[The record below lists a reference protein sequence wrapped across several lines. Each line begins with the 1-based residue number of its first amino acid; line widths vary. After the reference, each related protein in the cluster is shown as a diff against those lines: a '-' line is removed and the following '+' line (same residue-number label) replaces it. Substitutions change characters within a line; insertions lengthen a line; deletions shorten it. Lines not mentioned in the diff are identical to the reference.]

1 MYNHNNLI
9 NKNLKINIFY
19 GSFFFIICSLFTL
32 LFLNI
37 CRLGLETPF
46 KLNSI
51 IVILIFNIGLS
62 PFLINYEKYRE
73 NNDIIFIKISFAIL
87 FSFFFI
93 LCGFF
98 FSKIYFVITTFLII
112 LSIIKLKDIVQYI
125 SFKLLLVLFILSSLF
140 IVNYIPW
147 KIEYIFSPEI
157 TLFGLGGNQTMQ
169 GAALTNIIKNYRAV
183 SLGGD
188 GTEHFLY
195 KYHYGTYLWWA
206 SLSII
211 SNAKPLILIPFVQL
225 GLFVPMIFFATY
237 ISVNSFISK
246 NYKPELLFFC
256 ILFFIIFDAISGK
269 LHYDS
274 ETYTLSLVVLILL
287 LPLLRYTLNSQ
298 KHFFTIILIL
308 FIPIL
313 SSLKLSTGFLYCV
326 LLGLIFL
333 YNRKMKINYFY
344 FFVSAFFGIISLK
357 LFMPTSYTDLG
368 LWRLYSSYN
377 QILSYQ
383 TLICII
389 LPSLYMLNIFFKFK
403 YSSAIFNIK
412 LRKSQNKIK
421 KLFRWLI
428 NSKLSFPKLI
438 IISTFFSVLPVFALP
453 VGATGIY
460 NIIHLHW
467 VFLIFFIAKI
477 NNHGLMRN
485 NLKKLISIS
494 FIILIPIIIFKPAN
508 IKLGIIKDLF
518 EETSK
523 TEINGP
529 KQLRLIIFENLKNNG
544 KVFNETQAQNIKNNS
559 LNLILNETKKFY
571 NDHSHKFAIYV
582 PKKNI
587 EFWELLKR
595 NNLAYWCSSTGF
607 VIPALSGIQLIKGV
621 QDPKLCETYYV
632 AGPSE
637 YGKNSYLTN
646 LNNLQICKYA
656 KQKNIEYI
664 YIFNSLYT
672 SEKNNFINCNFI
684 K

>member
-1 MYNHNNLI
+1 MHNNINLI
-9 NKNLKINIFY
+9 NKNLKLNIFY
-19 GSFFFIICSLFTL
+19 GSFFFIACSLFTL
-32 LFLNI
+32 FFLNI

-46 KLNSI
+46 EINLI

-62 PFLINYEKYRE
+62 PFLVNYEKYKT
-73 NNDIIFIKISFAIL
+73 NHDIIFIKISFAIL

-93 LCGFF
+93 LSGFF
-98 FSKIYFVITTFLII
+98 FSKIYFFITIFLIFF
-112 LSIIKLKDIVQYI
+112 SIIKLKDIVNLI
-125 SFKLLLVLFILSSLF
+125 SFKLLLALLLLSSLF

-147 KIEYIFSPEI
+147 KIEYLFSPEI
-157 TLFGLGGNQTMQ
+157 TLFGFGGNQTMQ
-169 GAALTNIIKNYRAV
+169 GAALTNIIKNYGAV
-183 SLGGD
+183 SLGVD

-211 SNAKPLILIPFVQL
+211 SNTKPLILIPFVQL

-237 ISVNSFISK
+237 ISVNSFVSK

-256 ILFFIIFDAISGK
+256 ILFFIIFDTISGK

-274 ETYTLSLVVLILL
+274 ETYTFSLVVLILL
-287 LPLLRYTLNSQ
+287 LPLLNYTLNSQ

-326 LLGLIFL
+326 FLGLIFL

-344 FFVSAFFGIISLK
+344 FFVSAILGIISLK
-357 LFMPTSYTDLG
+357 LFMPTSYTNLG

-389 LPSLYMLNIFFKFK
+389 LPSLYILNIFFKFQ
-403 YSSAIFNIK
+403 YSSAIFHIK
-412 LRKSQNKIK
+412 LRQPQNKIK
-421 KLFRWLI
+421 KLTRWFI
-428 NSKLSFPKLI
+428 DTKLSFPKLI
-438 IISTFFSVLPVFALP
+438 IISTVFSVLPVFVLP
-453 VGATGIY
+453 VGATGVY

-467 VFLIFFIAKI
+467 VFLILFIATI
-477 NNHGLMRN
+477 NNHGLIGN

-494 FIILIPIIIFKPAN
+494 YIILIPVIIFKPAN
-508 IKLGIIKDLF
+508 IKLDIITALF
-518 EETSK
+518 EDTLK
-523 TEINGP
+523 TEISGP
-529 KQLRLIIFENLKNNG
+529 KQLRSIIFENLKTNG
-544 KVFNETQAQNIKNNS
+544 KVFNEIQAYNIKNSS
-559 LNLILNETKKFY
+559 LNVILNETKNFY
-571 NDHSHKFAIYV
+571 NDHSSKFAIYV
-582 PKKNI
+582 PKKNN

-595 NNLAYWCSSTGF
+595 NNFAYWCSSTGF
-607 VIPALSGIQLIKGV
+607 IIPALSGIQLIKGV
-621 QDPKLCETYYV
+621 QDPNLCKTYYV

-637 YGKNSYLTN
+637 YEMKSYLTN
-646 LNNLQICKYA
+646 LNNLEICEYA
-656 KQKNIEYI
+656 KEKNIEYI

-672 SEKNNFINCNFI
+672 FEKNNFIDCKFI